1 MTKCL
6 RYVRVCIEHDTTL
19 LRGVMIMPDMDMI
32 QATVQKAFDL
42 AEQTNENFVLAVTAA
57 YLAGIER
64 GKQISATSAA

>member
-1 MTKCL
+1 
-6 RYVRVCIEHDTTL
+6 
-19 LRGVMIMPDMDMI
+19 MPDMDMI